1 MLVPRMNPHM
11 LGSIHPGMPGMIM
24 PVTAS
29 RQPSQQ
35 QQTQQPPPPPQQQE
49 FILAGN
55 NCNNGKEHQVNVSN
69 DEVHNVESG
78 NGNGTGPGNEQNSE
92 TGIVKLF
99 VGQIPRHLEEDDLRP
114 LFQQFGHI
122 YEFSVLRDKTTGM
135 HKGNKN
141 VLF

>member
-11 LGSIHPGMPGMIM
+11 LGTIHPGMPGMIM
-24 PVTAS
+24 PLAN
-29 RQPSQQ
+29 R
-35 QQTQQPPPPPQQQE
+35 PPPQQQQQPQQQQHQHLPQQPQQD
-49 FILAGN
+49 FIMN
-55 NCNNGKEHQVNVSN
+55 NSNNGKIDQVNVSG
-69 DEVHNVESG
+69 DEVHCVESG
-78 NGNGTGPGNEQNSE
+78 NGNATGTGNELQNSE

-135 HKGNKN
+135 HKGT
-141 VLF
+141 